1 MGQTMSNT
9 DTCSDKEHGNSSGQP
24 GSNNNIDS
32 SNAAVQITTD
42 IVIGAGDKA
51 SQDGDPTPAP
61 VLGEKETHKDMQ
73 TDQSPTVEPEN
84 GVECDDAAANVYP
97 VLDKTLDTTT
107 SVDASDEEAGSLA
120 SLNEEKAWDPF
131 GLSSKDGDAEGIAK
145 SIRMLRRKCLVLI
158 VCIGFIALVGGLASL
173 VRANAARRPVSLS
186 VEKGDL
192 SSRADYPTGLT
203 KAEAP
208 SSTPTS
214 FPPSL
219 VPKSGLVVENYVSST
234 TSPSTGVPTDTPTYA
249 PTYSPSLTPSYFP
262 SISKDTDKPTI
273 TTDPPSPKPTSSEP
287 SDGPSSDLPTAKD
300 IELPQYDTFSFY
312 VTGDAPYSPAEEELV
327 REQLAEISELVTE
340 EDMFLFH
347 VGDLMR
353 AKTTFCQRS
362 SYQFIEDAFTQ
373 MLPNLP
379 VFLIPGDNGEYSE
392 LFW

>member
-1 MGQTMSNT
+1 MSNANA
-9 DTCSDKEHGNSSGQP
+9 CSDKEHGDSSGQP

-32 SNAAVQITTD
+32 SNDAVQITTD
-42 IVIGAGDKA
+42 IVIGAVDEA
-51 SQDGDPTPAP
+51 SQDGGPTPAP
-61 VLGEKETHKDMQ
+61 VLDEKETQKNMQ

-84 GVECDDAAANVYP
+84 EVEYDDAAANACP
-97 VLDKTLDTTT
+97 ALDKTLDTTT
-107 SVDASDEEAGSLA
+107 SVDASDEEAGGSLV

-131 GLSSKDGDAEGIAK
+131 GLSSKDGDAEDIAK
-145 SIRMLRRKCLVLI
+145 SIRMLRRKCLVI
-158 VCIGFIALVGGLASL
+158 IICIGFIALVGGLASL
-173 VRANAARRPVSLS
+173 ARANAARRPVSLS
-186 VEKGDL
+186 LEKEDL
-192 SSRADYPTGLT
+192 SSRADYPKGLT

-219 VPKSGLVVENYVSST
+219 VPKSGLVVENYVSFT
-234 TSPSTGVPTDTPTYA
+234 TSPSRGVPTDAPTYS
-249 PTYSPSLTPSYFP
+249 PTYSPSLTPSHFP

-287 SDGPSSDLPTAKD
+287 TKGPSSDLPTTKD
-300 IELPQYDTFSFY
+300 VEVPQYDTFSFY

-327 REQLAEISELVTE
+327 SEQLAEISELVTE

-353 AKTTFCQRS
+353 AKTTFCRRS
-362 SYQFIEDAFTQ
+362 SYQFIEDAFTR

-379 VFLIPGDNGEYSE
+379 VILIPGDNGEYSQ
-392 LFW
+392 LFL